1 MHSENWDDLRYVLAV
16 ADSGSVSAAAKAL
29 GVNHATVLRRIAAFE
44 TRHGALV
51 FDRGPRG
58 YAVRP
63 DQRRLIEA
71 AREVEAGF
79 GALDRLAHGSAAV
92 PGVIRVT
99 STDSFTAHVLPPI
112 VARLAGNGEAL
123 RIELLTGNQH
133 ADFARLQADVAV
145 RPAMSL
151 PDDLKGEVAAELGF
165 AAYARADRTGAPWL
179 GPTGVIARSSAAL
192 WLHEEAARDGY
203 AARADSFVTLAALA
217 AEGAG
222 RAVLPCIVGD
232 RTPGLVRLSDPGAIP
247 RAPIWVA
254 SHADLVDAPRLKAV
268 RRALA
273 AGLAEMADALA
284 GVSPRVSP

>member
-1 MHSENWDDLRYVLAV
+1 MHNENWDDLRYVLAV
-16 ADSGSVSAAAKAL
+16 AEGGSVSAAAKSL

-79 GALDRLAHGSAAV
+79 GALDRLAHGSTALS
-92 PGVIRVT
+92 GVIRVT

-112 VARLAGNGEAL
+112 VARLAAEEEAL

-145 RPAMSL
+145 RPAVTL
-151 PDDLKGEVAAELGF
+151 PDDLRGEVAADLGF
-165 AAYARADRTGAPWL
+165 AAYARADRTDAPWL
-179 GPTGVIARSSAAL
+179 GLSGVLSRTVAAA
-192 WLHEEAARDGY
+192 WLRDEAEGEGY

-217 AEGAG
+217 AAGTG

-232 RTPGLVRLSDPGAIP
+232 RTPGLVRLEAVGSLPSV
-247 RAPIWVA
+247 PIWVA

-273 AGLAEMADALA
+273 AGLAGMAETLLGAPC
-284 GVSPRVSP
+284 VSR